1 MGSPSDAS
9 HQCTC
14 YRHTHT
20 YINDE
25 SIHVFKADNLLF
37 QTLIPTLDNLTNTQ
51 SELQWLVAI
60 EAAIELFASI
70 KESARVMH
78 WQLVST
84 LCVWD
89 RISTTESITLL
100 LTHRVN
106 GFYIPRQVRV
116 SWHLTF
122 MVNDEANNK
131 TFVVSKAYRFE
142 DPWEVPSGHKP
153 EQWVE
158 RRMQVRKDACQ
169 RAVTR
174 ERDVWLN
181 DWVRR
186 HEIYHVVPPDV
197 TQIDSYPFL
206 INIHI
211 IEYDCQINPS
221 LWKRIARWLII
232 YNSSSKLVINK

>member
-1 MGSPSDAS
+1 M
-9 HQCTC
+9 
-14 YRHTHT
+14 
-20 YINDE
+20 
-25 SIHVFKADNLLF
+25 
-37 QTLIPTLDNLTNTQ
+37 
-51 SELQWLVAI
+51 
-60 EAAIELFASI
+60 
-70 KESARVMH
+70 
-78 WQLVST
+78 
-84 LCVWD
+84 
-89 RISTTESITLL
+89 ISTTKSSTLL

-122 MVNDEANNK
+122 MVNDKASNK

-169 RAVTR
+169 SVVTR

-186 HEIYHVVPPDV
+186 HEIYHVVPP
-197 TQIDSYPFL
+197 TSRRLKAFLFL

-211 IEYDCQINPS
+211 TEYDCQIS
-221 LWKRIARWLII
+221 SWLWKRIARWLII
-232 YNSSSKLVINK
+232 YNSTSMLVINK